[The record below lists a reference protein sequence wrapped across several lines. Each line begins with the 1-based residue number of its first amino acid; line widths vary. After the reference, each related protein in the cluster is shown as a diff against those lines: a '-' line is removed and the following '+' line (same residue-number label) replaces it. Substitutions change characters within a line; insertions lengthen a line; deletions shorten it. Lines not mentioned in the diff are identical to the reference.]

1 MTTASAH
8 ERLLGSL
15 RSRATHPAVVWN
27 GRSFTFEE
35 MRRIAALYL
44 DRLSALGVRRGDR
57 VAVFAET
64 CPELVAAFVGHLM
77 SGVIHVPINTRY
89 KADEAR
95 HILENSGAVAVLCGA
110 AEEECTGVLEEIL
123 RRCPAHLKHV
133 IALREAFPADQPPAA
148 AALPPGSSAPALP
161 LPSSPSKKS
170 SSSSFSPLPPPT
182 TTSRC

>member
-1 MTTASAH
+1 MTTAAAH

-15 RSRATHPAVVWN
+15 RRRAAHPAVVWN

-35 MRRIAALYL
+35 IRRLASLYA

-64 CPELVAAFVGHLM
+64 CPELVAAFVGHLQ

-95 HILENSGAVAVLCGA
+95 HILEDSGAVAVLAGDE
-110 AEEECTGVLEEIL
+110 EEEC
-123 RRCPAHLKHV
+123 R
-133 IALREAFPADQPPAA
+133 ADTKRD
-148 AALPPGSSAPALP
+148 S
-161 LPSSPSKKS
+161 
-170 SSSSFSPLPPPT
+170 
-182 TTSRC
+182 